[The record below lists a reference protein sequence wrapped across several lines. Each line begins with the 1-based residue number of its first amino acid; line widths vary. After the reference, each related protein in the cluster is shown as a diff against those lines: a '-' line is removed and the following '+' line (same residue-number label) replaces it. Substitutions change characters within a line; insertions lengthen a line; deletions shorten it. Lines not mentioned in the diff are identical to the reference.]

1 MIDVLFLLIISTAI
15 VLVVLMN
22 VFDFCV
28 FYDDQTNQYIIQY
41 KTLNGKHIIK
51 RF

>member
-1 MIDVLFLLIISTAI
+1 MIDVLFLIIISTAI
-15 VLVVLMN
+15 VAVVLMN
-22 VFDFCV
+22 VFDFCI
-28 FYDDQTNQYIIQY
+28 FYDDQKNQYIIQY